1 MEFDK
6 QQERL
11 KQNGATTRPA
21 PPGLLTKIAAAVIGA
36 ALLVVGFAVSLVML
50 AVVLGA
56 VIVIGG
62 FLWWKTRDLR
72 KQLRE
77 QAMRAQQMHEQQ
89 VRERAGQRMDIGDV
103 IVPRRDSTEISA
115 APMSCLVLN
124 RKSTLFPAPEPQSLR
139 TRRERQGLTIGTVS
153 S

>member
-1 MEFDK
+1 MQSDN

-11 KQNGATTRPA
+11 RQSGATMRSG
-21 PPGLLTKIAAAVIGA
+21 PPSLLTKVLAAVIGA

-56 VIVIGG
+56 CIVIGG

-77 QAMRAQQMHEQQ
+77 QAIRAQQTHEQE
-89 VRERAGQRMDIGDV
+89 VRERAGQRMDTGNVIEDV
-103 IVPRRDSTEISA
+103 EFHEE
-115 APMSCLVLN
+115 N
-124 RKSTLFPAPEPQSLR
+124 RPK
-139 TRRERQGLTIGTVS
+139 
-153 S
+153 

>member
-1 MEFDK
+1 MQFDK

-11 KQNGATTRPA
+11 GQSGATMRPG
-21 PPGLLTKIAAAVIGA
+21 PRSLLAKVLAVVIGA

-56 VIVIGG
+56 GVVIGA
-62 FLWWKTRDLR
+62 FVWWKTRDLR

-89 VRERAGQRMDIGDV
+89 VRERTGQRMDNGDV
-103 IVPRRDSTEISA
+103 IEDVEFHDE
-115 APMSCLVLN
+115 
-124 RKSTLFPAPEPQSLR
+124 
-139 TRRERQGLTIGTVS
+139 TRQK
-153 S
+153 

>member
-1 MEFDK
+1 MQFDK

-11 KQNGATTRPA
+11 RQNGATMHPG
-21 PPGLLTKIAAAVIGA
+21 PPSVLAKVLAVVIGA

-56 VIVIGG
+56 GIAIGG
-62 FLWWKTRDLR
+62 FVWWKTRDLR

-77 QAMRAQQMHEQQ
+77 QAMRAQEMHEQQ

-103 IVPRRDSTEISA
+103 IEDVEFHDE
-115 APMSCLVLN
+115 N
-124 RKSTLFPAPEPQSLR
+124 RQK
-139 TRRERQGLTIGTVS
+139 
-153 S
+153 